1 MGKIT
6 TEEKQD
12 IVLKAIMERYEGLTD
27 CISQLREDADVVYI
41 NIADD
46 INDVIEEDEIEEIIN
61 KLVT

>member
-1 MGKIT
+1 MEKIT

-12 IVLKAIMERYEGLTD
+12 IVFKAIMERYEGLTD
-27 CISQLREDADVVYI
+27 CISQLREDADVVYV

>member
-1 MGKIT
+1 MEKIT

-27 CISQLREDADVVYI
+27 CISQLREDAYVVYV

-46 INDVIEEDEIEEIIN
+46 INDVIEEDEVEEIIN

>member
-1 MGKIT
+1 MEKIT

-27 CISQLREDADVVYI
+27 CISQLREDADVVYV

-46 INDVIEEDEIEEIIN
+46 INYVVDEDEVEEIIN

>member
-1 MGKIT
+1 MEKIT

-27 CISQLREDADVVYI
+27 CISQLREDADVVYV
-41 NIADD
+41 N

>member
-1 MGKIT
+1 MEKIK

-12 IVLKAIMERYEGLTD
+12 IVLKAIMERYEGLTN
-27 CISQLREDADVVYI
+27 CISQLREDADVVYV
-41 NIADD
+41 NISDD

>member
-1 MGKIT
+1 
-6 TEEKQD
+6 
-12 IVLKAIMERYEGLTD
+12 MERYEGLTD
-27 CISQLREDADVVYI
+27 CISQLREDADVVYV

>member
-1 MGKIT
+1 MENIT

-27 CISQLREDADVVYI
+27 CISQLREDADVVYV

-46 INDVIEEDEIEEIIN
+46 INDVIEEDEVEEIIN

>member
-1 MGKIT
+1 MEKIT
-6 TEEKQD
+6 TEEKHD
-12 IVLKAIMERYEGLTD
+12 IVLKAIMERYKGLTD
-27 CISQLREDADVVYI
+27 CISQLREDADVVYV

>member
-1 MGKIT
+1 MEKIT

-27 CISQLREDADVVYI
+27 CISQLREDADVVYV

-46 INDVIEEDEIEEIIN
+46 INDVIEEDEVEEIIN

>member
-1 MGKIT
+1 MEKIT

-27 CISQLREDADVVYI
+27 CISQLREDADVVYV

>member
-1 MGKIT
+1 MEKIT

-46 INDVIEEDEIEEIIN
+46 INYVVDEDEVEEIIN

>member
-1 MGKIT
+1 MEKIT

-12 IVLKAIMERYEGLTD
+12 IVLKAIMERYYGLNG
-27 CISQLREDADVVYI
+27 CICQLREDADVVYV
-41 NIADD
+41 NIAND

>member
-1 MGKIT
+1 MEKIK

-46 INDVIEEDEIEEIIN
+46 INYVVDEDEVEEIIN

>member
-1 MGKIT
+1 MENIT

-27 CISQLREDADVVYI
+27 CISQLREDADVVYV